1 MSTSHRLPDFV
12 IIGAAK
18 SGTTTLFQWLAAQ
31 PEVFAPPVKEPRFFS
46 RDYEK
51 GLDWYTSL
59 FAGATEGQVTGE
71 ASTNYTD
78 AQYSEVA
85 AARMA
90 ERIPE
95 ARLVYL
101 LRHPIERLR
110 SQYRHDLRRAVVER
124 PLPDAVHIDGNPY
137 VERSRYWSR
146 LRPYTEVFA
155 RGQICVV
162 RFDDVVDGG
171 PGWKT
176 VLSHLGLPERAAPD
190 AVHNVTAAKEH
201 VTPAL
206 AWLRDRGLV
215 GRSRRFPEPIRNAGR
230 RLLLRRDDR
239 YRRRLQAANDP
250 VPPDVEAAVWD
261 DVAGL
266 EAWLGTTLWDR

>member
-31 PEVFAPPVKEPRFFS
+31 PEVFAPPIKEPRFFS
-46 RDYEK
+46 RDFAK
-51 GLDWYTSL
+51 GVNWYASL
-59 FAGATEGQVTGE
+59 FAGAAAGQLTGE

-78 AQYSEVA
+78 GEYSAVA

-101 LRHPIERLR
+101 LRHPVERLR
-110 SQYRHDLRRAVVER
+110 SQYRHDLRRAVVHR
-124 PLPDAVHIDGNPY
+124 PLPEAVRVAGNPY

-146 LRPYTEVFA
+146 LLPYTEAFP
-155 RGQICVV
+155 REQICVV
-162 RFDDVVDGG
+162 RFEDMVDGG

-176 VLSHLGLPERAAPD
+176 VLAHLGLAERPAPD

-206 AWLRDRGLV
+206 AWMRDRGLV
-215 GRSRRFPEPIRNAGR
+215 GRSRRIPAPVRDAGR

-239 YRRRLQAANDP
+239 YRQRLQAADEL
-250 VPPDVEAAVWD
+250 VPADVEAAVWE